1 MKEFKDFFKGL
12 DRDFGYREILKGFP
26 DPETGK
32 IKFRDEDKAYGW
44 KHRSI
49 TDEDYVKH
57 LTGDVGMGI
66 QPCDDQGNASFG
78 AIDIDPNNYTDFT
91 PQKYLKIIQDKNLP
105 LVPIKSKSG
114 GLHIFVFTTKPISAS
129 AIREFLS
136 SFLFIFGLK
145 ATTEIYPKQTK
156 LGLTAAG
163 AKQVGQ
169 FINLPYAPLE
179 DSGVYLPDGT
189 ILKLKDGLNVIENN
203 LLTLEQLKEIA
214 TTKIKEVITGGPE
227 ALADGPPCLQMICK
241 EVMESGKKLTDGRD
255 RFLYE
260 YMVFAKKKYKDSW
273 EDAVLQAGRD
283 YIQYDKVWGDE
294 KVKEKIKYWKKD
306 TAGHQC
312 NAEPI
317 SNYCAKATCVK
328 RKFGISVG
336 RKNAWPLISGLVRI
350 NYKPDPEF
358 YFNVEVSTSKTVQVH
373 AKDVKKVTEMRE
385 LRSLIAAQTG
395 ICPPVIKQ
403 TEFQPILDSLYPP
416 EDLAPPVGTSPV
428 DILKKYLTEYVNG
441 PKAKTY
447 AAFKSGAVLEEDDS
461 YYFDFDQFFD
471 YIRRFEW
478 RKDSSRTGVMIKN
491 IFKGEFGV
499 QKRFPKGENTKSF
512 PPLRCLKVPKLDL
525 AKEETP
531 DELIQIENK
540 EDIV

>member
-1 MKEFKDFFKGL
+1 MKDFKDFFKGL
-12 DRDFGYREILKGFP
+12 KRDFGFRNVDNGYLDEQ
-26 DPETGK
+26 TGK
-32 IKFRDEDKAYGW
+32 LKFDPGDYGW
-44 KHRSI
+44 SKRNI
-49 TDEDYVKH
+49 TDDDYAKH
-57 LTGDVGMGI
+57 LAGKIAIGI
-66 QPCDDQGNASFG
+66 QPCDDDSNASFG
-78 AIDIDPNNYTDFT
+78 AIDIDPKQYNEFT

-105 LVPIKSKSG
+105 VVPIRSKSG
-114 GLHIFVFTTKPISAS
+114 GLHLYVFTKKAVPAS
-129 AIREFLS
+129 VIREFLS
-136 SFLFIFGLK
+136 SLLFIFGLPAK
-145 ATTEIYPKQTK
+145 TEIFPKQTK
-156 LGLTAAG
+156 LGFNADNV
-163 AKQVGQ
+163 KQSGS
-169 FINLPYAPLE
+169 FINLPYFPTE
-179 DSGVYLPDGT
+179 ETGVLLPDGKR
-189 ILKLKDGLNVIENN
+189 LELKDALNVIANN
-203 LLTLEQLKEIA
+203 LQTKEQLKEVA
-214 TTKIKEVITGGPE
+214 TTKINEVITGGPE

-241 EVMESGKKLTDGRD
+241 EIVESGKKLTDGRD

-260 YMVFAKKKYKDSW
+260 YMVFAKKKYKDEW
-273 EDAVLQAGRD
+273 EDTLLQAGRD

-312 NAEPI
+312 HQEPI

-336 RKNAWPLISGLVRI
+336 RKNAWPLISGLIRI

-416 EDLAPPVGTSPV
+416 EDLAPPVGTSLV
-428 DILKKYLTEYVNG
+428 DMLKKYLTEYVNG

-478 RKDSSRTGVMIKN
+478 KKDSSRTGVMIKN

>member
-12 DRDFGYREILKGFP
+12 KRDFGFRDIRKGYK
-26 DPETGK
+26 DDAGK
-32 IKFRDEDKAYGW
+32 IRFRDEDRAYGW

-49 TDEDYVKH
+49 TDQDYVEH
-57 LTGDVGMGI
+57 LTGDIGIGI

-78 AIDIDPNNYTDFT
+78 AIDIDPKNYTNFT

-105 LVPIKSKSG
+105 VVPIKSKSE
-114 GLHIFVFTTKPISAS
+114 GLHIYVFTKTPVSAEV
-129 AIREFLS
+129 IREFLS
-136 SFLFIFGLK
+136 SLLFIFGLK
-145 ATTEIYPKQTK
+145 AKTEIFPKQTK
-156 LGLTAAG
+156 LGLNAEG
-163 AKQVGQ
+163 GKQVGQ

-189 ILKLKDGLNVIENN
+189 ILKLKDALNVIENN
-203 LLTLEQLKEIA
+203 LLTLEQLKEVA
-214 TTKIKEVITGGPE
+214 ATKINEVITGGPE

-241 EVMESGKKLTDGRD
+241 EIMESGKKLTDGRD

-273 EDAVLQAGRD
+273 EDAVIQAGRD
-283 YIQYDKVWGDE
+283 YIQYDKMWGDE

-312 NAEPI
+312 HQEPI
-317 SNYCAKATCVK
+317 SNYCAKATCLK
-328 RKFGISVG
+328 RKFGIGVG
-336 RKNAWPLISGLVRI
+336 RKNSWPLISGLIRI

-358 YFNVEVSTSKTVQVH
+358 YFNVEMSTSKTIQVH

-395 ICPPVIKQ
+395 VCPPIIKQ
-403 TEFQPILDSLYPP
+403 TQFETILNSLYPP

-428 DILKKYLTEYVNG
+428 DILKKLLITYVNG
-441 PKAKTY
+441 PKATTH
-447 AAFKSGAVLEEDDS
+447 AGFESGSVLEDDGH
-461 YYFDFDQFFD
+461 YFFVFDKFMD
-471 YIRRFEW
+471 DAKRFEW
-478 RKDSSRTGVMIKN
+478 RKDASRTGIMIKN
-491 IFKGEFGV
+491 IFKGEFGI

-512 PPLRCLKVPKLDL
+512 PPIRCLKIPTLDL

-531 DELIQIENK
+531 DEIIQIENK